1 MKPAALNVFA
11 AGQLA
16 GMLDRG
22 SVEPDT
28 FLFGYDE
35 ACPAAAAVSLTMP
48 VVRDQY
54 DSMDRLHPIFEMN
67 LPEGLLRE
75 KLQHAFGKAVPSWD
89 DHALLGIVG
98 RSQIGRLRYAP
109 AGAPLEEVPGQSV
122 PALLTYRGT
131 EDLFSDLLERFAANS
146 GISGMQ
152 PKVLIRDAVPTEL
165 DRVTHQGATHIVKAF
180 NPAEFF
186 ELAANEYF
194 CMQAARFSGIPIPN
208 IFLSE
213 NRKLLIAERFDLTA
227 AGEYLG
233 VEDFCVLNGMR
244 SSGRYDASYELIAKR
259 IKQFVSPTLQ
269 REALEQFFLMLAVS
283 CAVENGDAHLK
294 NFAVIYSDPESDI
307 RLAPAYDIVATTP
320 YQPRDTLALSL
331 GGSKQFPDRKVLVA
345 FGRRAC
351 DLQEARVTALLDQ
364 VAEGVLRAVSAIQEY
379 AKERPDFAQTADRL
393 QTVFHR
399 GMKRSL
405 GAG

>member
-1 MKPAALNVFA
+1 MQPAALDVFV
-11 AGQLA
+11 AGQMA
-16 GMLDRG
+16 GKLDRS

-28 FLFGYDE
+28 FLFGYVD

-54 DSMDRLHPIFEMN
+54 DSMGRLHPIFEMN

-75 KLQHAFGKAVPSWD
+75 RLQRAFGKAVANWD
-89 DHALLGIVG
+89 DLALLGIVG

-109 AGAPLEEVPGQSV
+109 AGTPLEEVPGQSV
-122 PALLTYRGT
+122 QALLTYRGT

-152 PKVLIRDAVPTEL
+152 PKVLIRDAAYIEL
-165 DRVTHQGATHIVKAF
+165 DRVTQKGATHIVKAF
-180 NPAEFF
+180 NSAEFF

-233 VEDFCVLNGMR
+233 VEDFCVLNAMR

-269 REALEQFFLMLAVS
+269 RAALEQFFLMLAVS

-307 RLAPAYDIVATTP
+307 RLAPAYDIVATTL

-331 GGSKQFPDRKVLVA
+331 GGSKQFPDRKALVD
-345 FGRRAC
+345 FGRRTC
-351 DLQEARVTALLDQ
+351 DLQAARVATLLDQ
-364 VAEGVLRAVSAIQEY
+364 VVEGVLRAVSAIQEY
-379 AKERPDFAQTADRL
+379 AKERPDFALTADRL
-393 QTVFHR
+393 QAVFHR

>member
-1 MKPAALNVFA
+1 MQPAALDVFV
-11 AGQLA
+11 AGQMA
-16 GMLDRG
+16 GKLDRS

-28 FLFGYDE
+28 FLFGYVD

-54 DSMDRLHPIFEMN
+54 DSMGRLHPIFEMN

-75 KLQHAFGKAVPSWD
+75 RLQRAFGKAVANWD
-89 DHALLGIVG
+89 DLALLGIVG

-109 AGAPLEEVPGQSV
+109 AGTPLEEVPGQSV
-122 PALLTYRGT
+122 QALLTYRGT

-152 PKVLIRDAVPTEL
+152 PKVLIRDAAYIEL
-165 DRVTHQGATHIVKAF
+165 DRVTQKGATHIVKAF
-180 NPAEFF
+180 NSAEFF

-194 CMQAARFSGIPIPN
+194 CMQAARFAGIPIPN

-233 VEDFCVLNGMR
+233 VEDFCVLNAMR

-269 REALEQFFLMLAVS
+269 RAALEQFFLMLAVS

-307 RLAPAYDIVATTP
+307 RLAPAYDIVATTL

-331 GGSKQFPDRKVLVA
+331 GGSKQFPDRKALVD
-345 FGRRAC
+345 FGRRTC
-351 DLQEARVTALLDQ
+351 NLQAARVATLLDQ
-364 VAEGVLRAVSAIQEY
+364 VVEGVLRAVSTIQEY
-379 AKERPDFAQTADRL
+379 AKERPDFALTADRL
-393 QTVFHR
+393 QAVFHR

>member
-1 MKPAALNVFA
+1 MQPAALDVFVA
-11 AGQLA
+11 DQMAGK
-16 GMLDRG
+16 LDRS
-22 SVEPDT
+22 SVEPES
-28 FLFGYDE
+28 FLFGYVD

-54 DSMDRLHPIFEMN
+54 DSMGRLHPIFEMN

-75 KLQHAFGKAVPSWD
+75 RLQRAFGKAVANWD
-89 DHALLGIVG
+89 DLALLGIVG

-109 AGAPLEEVPGQSV
+109 AGTPLEEVPGQSV
-122 PALLTYRGT
+122 QALLTYRGT

-152 PKVLIRDAVPTEL
+152 PKVLIRDAAYIEL
-165 DRVTHQGATHIVKAF
+165 DRVTQKGATHIVKAF
-180 NPAEFF
+180 NSAEFF

-233 VEDFCVLNGMR
+233 VEDFCVLNAMR
-244 SSGRYDASYELIAKR
+244 SSRRYDASYELIAKR

-269 REALEQFFLMLAVS
+269 RAALEQFFLMLAVS

-307 RLAPAYDIVATTP
+307 RLAPAYDIVATTL

-331 GGSKQFPDRKVLVA
+331 GGSKQFPDRKALVD
-345 FGRRAC
+345 FGRRTC
-351 DLQEARVTALLDQ
+351 NLQAARVATLLDQ
-364 VAEGVLRAVSAIQEY
+364 VVEGVLRAVSTIQEY
-379 AKERPDFAQTADRL
+379 AKERPDFALTADRL
-393 QTVFHR
+393 QAVFHR

-405 GAG
+405 VAG

>member
-1 MKPAALNVFA
+1 MKPAALDVFA
-11 AGQLA
+11 AGELA
-16 GMLDRG
+16 GMLDRS

-28 FLFGYDE
+28 FIFGYVE

-54 DSMDRLHPIFEMN
+54 DSMGKLHPIFEMN

-75 KLQHAFGKAVPSWD
+75 RLQRAFGKAIPNWD
-89 DHALLGIVG
+89 DLALLGVVG

-109 AGAPLEEVPGQSV
+109 AGAPLEVVPGQDIQ
-122 PALLTYRGT
+122 ALLTYRGT
-131 EDLFSDLLERFAANS
+131 EDLFSDLLERYAAYS

-152 PKVLIRDAVPTEL
+152 PKVLVRDATDVEL
-165 DRVTHQGATHIVKAF
+165 DRVTHKGATHIVKTF
-180 NPAEFF
+180 NPAEYF
-186 ELAANEYF
+186 ELAANEFF
-194 CMQAARFSGIPIPN
+194 CMQAARFSGITVPVL
-208 IFLSE
+208 FLSDD
-213 NRKLLIAERFDLTA
+213 RRLLISERFDLA
-227 AGEYLG
+227 ADGAYLG

-259 IKQFVSPTLQ
+259 ISQFVSPAFQ
-269 REALEQFFLMLAVS
+269 RKALEQFFLMLALS

-294 NFAVIYSDPESDI
+294 NFAVIYADPESDI

-331 GGSKQFPDRKVLVA
+331 GGVKRFPDRKALVA

-351 DLQEARVTALLDQ
+351 GLQEARVVSLLDQ
-364 VAEGVLRAVSAIQEY
+364 VANGVTQAVNAIKEY
-379 AKERPDFAQTADRL
+379 AKERPDFATTAAHL
-393 QTVFHR
+393 ESVFNR
-399 GMKRSL
+399 GMKRSVAK
-405 GAG
+405 G

>member
-1 MKPAALNVFA
+1 MQPAALDVFV
-11 AGQLA
+11 AGQMA
-16 GMLDRG
+16 GMLDRS

-54 DSMDRLHPIFEMN
+54 DSMGRLHPIFEMN

-75 KLQHAFGKAVPSWD
+75 RLQRAFGKAVANWD
-89 DHALLGIVG
+89 DLALLGIVG

-122 PALLTYRGT
+122 QALLTYRGT

-152 PKVLIRDAVPTEL
+152 PKVLIRDAAYIEL
-165 DRVTHQGATHIVKAF
+165 DRVTQKGATHIVKAF
-180 NPAEFF
+180 NSAEFF

-233 VEDFCVLNGMR
+233 VEDFCVLNAMR

-259 IKQFVSPTLQ
+259 IKQFVSPRLQ
-269 REALEQFFLMLAVS
+269 RAALEQFFLMLAVS

-307 RLAPAYDIVATTP
+307 RLAPAYDIVATTL

-331 GGSKQFPDRKVLVA
+331 GGSKQFPDRKALVD
-345 FGRRAC
+345 FGRRTC
-351 DLQEARVTALLDQ
+351 DLQAARVATLLDQ
-364 VAEGVLRAVSAIQEY
+364 VVEGVLRGVSTIQEY
-379 AKERPDFAQTADRL
+379 AKERPDFALTADRL
-393 QTVFHR
+393 QAVFHR

-405 GAG
+405 VAG

>member
-1 MKPAALNVFA
+1 MQPAALDVFV
-11 AGQLA
+11 AGQMA
-16 GMLDRG
+16 GKLDRS

-28 FLFGYDE
+28 FLFGYVD

-54 DSMDRLHPIFEMN
+54 DSMGRLHPIFEMN

-75 KLQHAFGKAVPSWD
+75 RLQRAFGKAVANWD
-89 DHALLGIVG
+89 DLALLGIVG

-109 AGAPLEEVPGQSV
+109 AGTPLEEVPGQSV
-122 PALLTYRGT
+122 QALLTYRGT

-152 PKVLIRDAVPTEL
+152 PKVLIRDAAYIEL
-165 DRVTHQGATHIVKAF
+165 DRVTQKGATHIVKAF
-180 NPAEFF
+180 NSAEFF

-194 CMQAARFSGIPIPN
+194 CMQAARFAGIPIPN

-227 AGEYLG
+227 TGEYLG

-269 REALEQFFLMLAVS
+269 RAALEQFFLMLAVS

-294 NFAVIYSDPESDI
+294 NFAVMYSDPESDI

-331 GGSKQFPDRKVLVA
+331 GGSKQFPDRKALVA

-351 DLQEARVTALLDQ
+351 DLQEARVAALIDQ
-364 VAEGVLRAVSAIQEY
+364 VVEGVLRAVSAIQEY
-379 AKERPDFAQTADRL
+379 VKERPDFALTADRL
-393 QTVFHR
+393 QAVFHR

-405 GAG
+405 VAG

>member
-1 MKPAALNVFA
+1 M
-11 AGQLA
+11 AGK
-16 GMLDRG
+16 LDRS
-22 SVEPDT
+22 SVEPES
-28 FLFGYDE
+28 FLFGYVD

-54 DSMDRLHPIFEMN
+54 DSMGRLHPIFEMN

-75 KLQHAFGKAVPSWD
+75 RLQRAFGKAVANWD
-89 DHALLGIVG
+89 DLALLGIVG

-109 AGAPLEEVPGQSV
+109 AGMPLEEVPGQSV
-122 PALLTYRGT
+122 QALLTYRGT

-152 PKVLIRDAVPTEL
+152 PKVLIRDAAYIEL
-165 DRVTHQGATHIVKAF
+165 DRVTQKGATHIVKAF
-180 NPAEFF
+180 NSAEFF

-194 CMQAARFSGIPIPN
+194 CMQAARFAGIPIPN

-233 VEDFCVLNGMR
+233 VEDFCVLNAMR

-269 REALEQFFLMLAVS
+269 RAALEQFFLMLAVS

-307 RLAPAYDIVATTP
+307 RLAPAYDIVATTL

-331 GGSKQFPDRKVLVA
+331 GGSKQFPDRKALVD
-345 FGRRAC
+345 FGRRTC
-351 DLQEARVTALLDQ
+351 DLQAARVATLLDQ
-364 VAEGVLRAVSAIQEY
+364 VVEGVLRAVSAIQEY
-379 AKERPDFAQTADRL
+379 AKERPDFALTADRL
-393 QTVFHR
+393 QAVFHR

-405 GAG
+405 VAG

>member
-1 MKPAALNVFA
+1 MQPAALDVFVA
-11 AGQLA
+11 DQMAGK
-16 GMLDRG
+16 LDRS
-22 SVEPDT
+22 SVEPES
-28 FLFGYDE
+28 FLFGYVD

-54 DSMDRLHPIFEMN
+54 DSMGRLHPIFEMN

-75 KLQHAFGKAVPSWD
+75 RLQRAFGKAVANWD
-89 DHALLGIVG
+89 DLALLGIVG

-109 AGAPLEEVPGQSV
+109 AGTPLEEVPGQSV
-122 PALLTYRGT
+122 QALLTYRGT

-152 PKVLIRDAVPTEL
+152 PKVLIRDAAYIEL
-165 DRVTHQGATHIVKAF
+165 DRVTQKGATHIVKAF
-180 NPAEFF
+180 NSAEFF

-233 VEDFCVLNGMR
+233 VEDFCVLNAMR

-269 REALEQFFLMLAVS
+269 RAALEQFFLMLAVS

-307 RLAPAYDIVATTP
+307 RLAPAYDIVATTL

-331 GGSKQFPDRKVLVA
+331 GGSKQFPDRKALVD
-345 FGRRAC
+345 FGRRTC
-351 DLQEARVTALLDQ
+351 DLQAARVATLLDQ
-364 VAEGVLRAVSAIQEY
+364 VVEGVLRAVSAIQEY
-379 AKERPDFAQTADRL
+379 AKERPDFALTADRL
-393 QTVFHR
+393 QAVFHR

>member
-1 MKPAALNVFA
+1 MQPAALDVFVA
-11 AGQLA
+11 DQMAGK
-16 GMLDRG
+16 LDRS
-22 SVEPDT
+22 SVEPES
-28 FLFGYDE
+28 FLFGYVD

-54 DSMDRLHPIFEMN
+54 DSMGRLHPIFEMN

-75 KLQHAFGKAVPSWD
+75 RLQRAFGKAVANWD
-89 DHALLGIVG
+89 DLALLGIVG

-109 AGAPLEEVPGQSV
+109 AGTPLEEVPGQSV
-122 PALLTYRGT
+122 QALLTYRGT

-152 PKVLIRDAVPTEL
+152 PKVLIRDAAYIEL
-165 DRVTHQGATHIVKAF
+165 DRVTQKGATHIVKAF
-180 NPAEFF
+180 NSAEFF

-194 CMQAARFSGIPIPN
+194 CMQAARFAGIPIPN

-213 NRKLLIAERFDLTA
+213 NRKWLIAERFDLTA

-233 VEDFCVLNGMR
+233 VEDFCVLNAMR

-269 REALEQFFLMLAVS
+269 RAALEQFFLMLAVS

-307 RLAPAYDIVATTP
+307 RLAPAYDIVATTL

-331 GGSKQFPDRKVLVA
+331 GGSKQFPDRKALVD
-345 FGRRAC
+345 FGRRTC
-351 DLQEARVTALLDQ
+351 DLQAARVATLLDQ
-364 VAEGVLRAVSAIQEY
+364 VVEGVLRAVSAIQEY
-379 AKERPDFAQTADRL
+379 AKERPDFALTADRL
-393 QTVFHR
+393 QAVFHR

>member
-1 MKPAALNVFA
+1 MQPAALDVFVA
-11 AGQLA
+11 DQMAGK
-16 GMLDRG
+16 LDRS
-22 SVEPDT
+22 SVEPES
-28 FLFGYDE
+28 FLFGYVD

-54 DSMDRLHPIFEMN
+54 YSMGRLHPIFEMN

-75 KLQHAFGKAVPSWD
+75 RLQRAFGKAVANWD
-89 DHALLGIVG
+89 DLALLGIVG

-109 AGAPLEEVPGQSV
+109 AGTPLEEVPGQSV
-122 PALLTYRGT
+122 QALLTYRGT

-152 PKVLIRDAVPTEL
+152 PKVLIRDAAYIEL
-165 DRVTHQGATHIVKAF
+165 DRVTQKGATHIVKAF
-180 NPAEFF
+180 NSAEFF

-233 VEDFCVLNGMR
+233 VEDFCVLNAMR
-244 SSGRYDASYELIAKR
+244 SSRRYDASYELIAKR

-269 REALEQFFLMLAVS
+269 RAALEQFFLMLAVS

-307 RLAPAYDIVATTP
+307 RLAPAYDIVATTL

-331 GGSKQFPDRKVLVA
+331 GGSKQFPDRKALVD
-345 FGRRAC
+345 FGRRTCNLPA
-351 DLQEARVTALLDQ
+351 ARVAALLDQ
-364 VAEGVLRAVSAIQEY
+364 VLEGGLRAVSAIQEY
-379 AKERPDFAQTADRL
+379 AKERPDFALTADRL
-393 QTVFHR
+393 QAVFHR

-405 GAG
+405 VAG